1 MKKSKQGETKM
12 TCTNNTIFDNFKQLF
27 PSTYTEAVDKTK
39 DAAIKAIEFNH
50 YVTEQVFD
58 AFEEMTNK
66 KFTTYTDMGKKSL
79 KESTKVAKETIDT
92 FAKFANAVPA
102 YGNTK

>member
-39 DAAIKAIEFNH
+39 DAAIKAIEIGRSH
-50 YVTEQVFD
+50 V
-58 AFEEMTNK
+58 
-66 KFTTYTDMGKKSL
+66 
-79 KESTKVAKETIDT
+79 
-92 FAKFANAVPA
+92 
-102 YGNTK
+102 